1 MMIDAKKIISKAK
14 QYKILKVPMIVLL
27 SLFAINILFYIIF
40 LFPLKRSTAVKDGS
54 YLALKSSINQKAQ
67 YKRTKEDIAEFYKT
81 IPEKTDFTKIINFIS
96 NSAKKNGLKM
106 PAITYQQEKSEQ
118 DAKKKMPKDDLEKT
132 TLLFNVQGGYEGIR
146 RLIYEIESA
155 KYFLIIE
162 DMNLQKRDEK
172 KDDKIAGAITLQM
185 KVAAY
190 TR

>member
-1 MMIDAKKIISKAK
+1 MMIGAKKIINKAK
-14 QYKILKVPMIVLL
+14 QYKMLKIPIIVLFL
-27 SLFAINILFYIIF
+27 ILGVNILFYIIF
-40 LFPLKRSTAVKDGS
+40 LFPAKRNIAVKGSS
-54 YLALKSSINQKAQ
+54 YLALKSNINQKAQ
-67 YKRTKEDIAEFYKT
+67 YKKTKEDIAEFYKT
-81 IPEKTDFTKIINFIS
+81 IPEKTNFTKIINFIS
-96 NSAKKNGLKM
+96 NSAKKSGLKM

-172 KDDKIAGAITLQM
+172 KDDKSTGSITLQM

>member
-40 LFPLKRSTAVKDGS
+40 LFPLKRSTAVKGGS

-106 PAITYQQEKSEQ
+106 PAITYQQEKSEK
-118 DAKKKMPKDDLEKT
+118 DAKKKMLEGDLEKT
-132 TLLFNVQGGYEGIR
+132 ALLFSVQGGYEGIR

-162 DMNLQKRDEK
+162 DMNLQK